1 LRGRALELFGWRE
14 FSRPHAFGC
23 LQLVGRLE
31 DLLGVRLL
39 HRTTRRVALTSEGDV
54 YFARARQILADIE
67 EAEVEVAK
75 SRGSPRD
82 DCASIPVVPS
92 GAACTVSVRIPRQL
106 SHNIDLQL
114 SITDRVVDLVTEH
127 ADITIRAGPVV
138 DVSLSARKIA
148 EFERTICAAPSC
160 LAQNGVPRTPAE
172 LANHLCSV
180 MTIPASSRR
189 PFVTN
194 GGIGYAEIAP
204 RAVTDSGETAL
215 RLALR
220 GAGIVRLSDIILLAI
235 RSAAGC

>member
-1 LRGRALELFGWRE
+1 VQLAPSLSE
-14 FSRPHAFGC
+14 F
-23 LQLVGRLE
+23 LV
-31 DLLGVRLL
+31 
-39 HRTTRRVALTSEGDV
+39 S
-54 YFARARQILADIE
+54 Y
-67 EAEVEVAK
+67 
-75 SRGSPRD
+75 P
-82 DCASIPVVPS
+82 
-92 GAACTVSVRIPRQL
+92 
-106 SHNIDLQL
+106 NIDLEL

-148 EFERTICAAPSC
+148 EFERTICAAPSYP
-160 LAQNGVPRTPAE
+160 AQNGVPRTPAE
-172 LANHLCSV
+172 LANHLCIV

-220 GAGIVRLSDIILLAI
+220 GAGIVRLSDIILSDPI
-235 RSAAGC
+235 RRGLLVPVLTDVHHVEPIRLSALSLPGRHRLP